1 MVSYPKAAPYSK
13 VCMVC
18 VNDSGTAQYSISASG
33 LEIVIAVINVP
44 IFTMSKE
51 SFLKP
56 FGSLNSNFTISDWKK
71 AKFLEV
77 GMLRLGVFLK
87 CNYVLFGEIMLEGVL

>member
-1 MVSYPKAAPYSK
+1 
-13 VCMVC
+13 
-18 VNDSGTAQYSISASG
+18 
-33 LEIVIAVINVP
+33 
-44 IFTMSKE
+44 MSKE